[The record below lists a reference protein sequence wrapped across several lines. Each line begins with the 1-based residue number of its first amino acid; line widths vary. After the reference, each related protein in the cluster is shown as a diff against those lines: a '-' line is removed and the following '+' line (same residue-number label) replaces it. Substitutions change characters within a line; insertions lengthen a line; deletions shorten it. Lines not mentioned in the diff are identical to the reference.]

1 MGMNAGQHSVI
12 EIPELRNRV
21 RVFKDRNDAGR
32 IIAGLL
38 KPYCPREC
46 IAYAIP
52 SGGVPLGIE
61 IAAALNISLEIA
73 VVSKITLPWNTEAGY
88 GAVAF
93 NGTVKLN
100 ESLISRLRLSE
111 SQVKQGIQLTEEKVQ
126 RRFRQYRGSR
136 PLPDIAGKTAVLV
149 DDGIASGFTFLAGI
163 DALKSMRPAMIFA
176 ASPTGSL
183 DSLREIAAESDLVF
197 CPNIRT
203 GWTFAVAD
211 AYREWADI
219 EESEA
224 IRMFTEFQRE
234 RAGAI

>member
-1 MGMNAGQHSVI
+1 MNAEKQKVI

-21 RVFKDRNDAGR
+21 RVFNDRNEAGK
-32 IIAGLL
+32 ILAGLL
-38 KPYCPREC
+38 KLYCPGEC

-100 ESLISRLRLSE
+100 ERLISRLRLSE
-111 SQVKQGIQLTEEKVQ
+111 FQVKQGIQLTEEKVQ
-126 RRFRQYRGSR
+126 RRVRQFRGSR
-136 PLPDIAGKTAVLV
+136 PLPEIAGKTAVLV